1 MSDAGK
7 DTGAN
12 DAAANDAVANDAVAN
27 DRVANETGAN
37 EVAANKAVANEAV
50 ANEAGANGTAG
61 NAAAMNGLAMT
72 DMAVTGTAA
81 NGTAAKDTVEKA
93 AVSKGGA
100 VDSTVA
106 NDTAANASAAKDSAT
121 KDWVYEL
128 RGVCVSRTSG
138 AARFDLIVDALAIGR
153 GEMLALIGP
162 SGSGKSTLLDLLS
175 MVSVPARAQAFMF
188 APQPGKA
195 IDVGAMLARAG
206 GSGNRLAGLR
216 RDGIGYVLQTG
227 GLLPF
232 LSVRRNIGLSR
243 ALRGE
248 PLEPMVTDVAR
259 ALGVAGHLHKYP
271 AELSVGERQRVAIAR
286 ALAHRPAVV
295 LADEPTAALDPS
307 NAANVMDR
315 FVMFAREAG
324 ATIVLASHDQ
334 TRVAALGFRCVSPVL
349 STDGT
354 VVTARF
360 AG

>member
-1 MSDAGK
+1 MSDAAK

-12 DAAANDAVANDAVAN
+12 DAAANDAVAND
-27 DRVANETGAN
+27 RVANET
-37 EVAANKAVANEAV
+37 
-50 ANEAGANGTAG
+50 GANGTAG

-106 NDTAANASAAKDSAT
+106 KDTTANNSAAKDSAAKDSAT

-195 IDVGAMLARAG
+195 IDVGAMLARAA

-248 PLEPMVTDVAR
+248 PLEPMVTDVAH